1 MAQYRQNRIAE
12 EIKKNLDRI
21 IREELRDPRVCGTFS
36 ITRVEPTRDLRSAKV
51 YVSALEEDK
60 LDDLVKALKGAS
72 GLLRHALGARLS
84 VRYTPELFFLPDR
97 NIAYGMH
104 IADVLKQ
111 VLCDGGHDSK
121 HDDHQPGTDR

>member
-12 EIKKNLDRI
+12 EIRKNLDRI

-36 ITRVEPTRDLRSAKV
+36 ITRVEPTRDLRIAKV
-51 YVSALEEDK
+51 YISVLEEEGLEDMI
-60 LDDLVKALKGAS
+60 KALKGAS

-84 VRYTPELFFLPDR
+84 VRHTPELIFLPDR

-104 IADVLKQ
+104 IADVLRQ
-111 VLCDGGHDSK
+111 VLGDGGQDSN
-121 HDDHQPGTDR
+121 HEDH

>member
-36 ITRVEPTRDLRSAKV
+36 ITRVEPTRDLRIAKV
-51 YVSALEEDK
+51 YISVLEEEGLEDMI
-60 LDDLVKALKGAS
+60 KALKGAS

-84 VRYTPELFFLPDR
+84 VRHTPELIFLPTAILPMACTLR
-97 NIAYGMH
+97 MCQARF
-104 IADVLKQ
+104 
-111 VLCDGGHDSK
+111 DGGQDSN
-121 HDDHQPGTDR
+121 HEDH